1 MATKKQISRGGVAN
15 RSGLETL
22 VTHQSFEG
30 QFIRWGNAFSS
41 NQVLSGLTAYDT
53 NDASTPHIDAL
64 VNNPPAS
71 VNSWLTYRT
80 NGSNY
85 TTVNAPV
92 TTAGYWLFNGQKT
105 GGKSSF
111 SGMYQKLNLIK
122 GNTYRIELTLNPNDV
137 TGTFFMN
144 TYTPVG
150 STYILNSTFN
160 TSATRSNTT
169 EQIETTTFVAS
180 SVNNI
185 FLIYYTTES
194 ASQEFG
200 AFSDITIKE
209 QKDFI
214 MPMYAQ
220 DMFGN
225 AHKILRKDV
234 IKQLEE

>member
-30 QFIRWGNAFSS
+30 QFIRWGNAFDS
-41 NQVLSGLTAYDT
+41 NQVLSGVTAYDT

-64 VNNPPAS
+64 VNNPPAT

-92 TTAGYWLFNGQKT
+92 TTGD
-105 GGKSSF
+105 KSSYN
-111 SGMYQKLNLIK
+111 SMYQKLNLIK
-122 GNTYRIELTLNPNDV
+122 GNTYRIELTLNPNTV

-150 STYILNSTFN
+150 STYLLNSTFN

-194 ASQEFG
+194 ASSEFG